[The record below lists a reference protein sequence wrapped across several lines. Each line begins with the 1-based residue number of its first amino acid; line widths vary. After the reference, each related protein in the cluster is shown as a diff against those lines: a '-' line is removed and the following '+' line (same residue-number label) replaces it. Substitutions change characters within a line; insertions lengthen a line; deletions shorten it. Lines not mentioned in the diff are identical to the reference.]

1 MQKIIE
7 ALNGLLTAVT
17 ELANNSKVAD
27 ITPVTE
33 DTADA
38 DVEIVDV
45 VEVETETEAEK
56 DKETEQIEKFVNE
69 NIDAIKKDDFN
80 ERLLKAMKLLKGE
93 KIEMGKKPSVE
104 KIVEIIVGSGAS
116 AEQGAESAAAIND
129 ILLTSADGNDFLVEF
144 NNAIEQ
150 RYNDVHSN
158 ATIYDSFKKFRE

>member
-93 KIEMGKKPSVE
+93 K
-104 KIVEIIVGSGAS
+104 
-116 AEQGAESAAAIND
+116 
-129 ILLTSADGNDFLVEF
+129 
-144 NNAIEQ
+144 
-150 RYNDVHSN
+150 
-158 ATIYDSFKKFRE
+158 